1 MYLSIKKVKP
11 LDDYN
16 LELTFENNEIR
27 IFDVKPYLDTG
38 LFKTLKDEKIFKMV
52 KVSYDTIEWPNK
64 VDLDPEVLY
73 EKASPCNS
81 TVTGTLFQTK
91 NDRPYGISDKFLS

>member
-1 MYLSIKKVKP
+1 MYLSVKKVKP
-11 LDDYN
+11 LNDYK

-38 LFKTLKDEKIFKMV
+38 LFRTLKDRHFFKMV
-52 KVSYDTIEWPNK
+52 KISYDTIEWPNG

-73 EKASPCNS
+73 EKSKERKKEA
-81 TVTGTLFQTK
+81 V
-91 NDRPYGISDKFLS
+91 

>member
-1 MYLSIKKVKP
+1 MYLSVKKVKP
-11 LDDYN
+11 LNDYN
-16 LELTFENNEIR
+16 LELTFENNEIK

-38 LFKTLKDEKIFKMV
+38 LFKTLKDKNFFRMV

-73 EKASPCNS
+73 EKSKVKVRKKEA
-81 TVTGTLFQTK
+81 
-91 NDRPYGISDKFLS
+91 I

>member
-1 MYLSIKKVKP
+1 MYLSVKKVKP
-11 LDDYN
+11 LNDYN
-16 LELTFENNEIR
+16 LELTFENNEIK

-38 LFKTLKDEKIFKMV
+38 LFKTLKDKNFFRMV

-73 EKASPCNS
+73 EKSKVKVGKKEA
-81 TVTGTLFQTK
+81 
-91 NDRPYGISDKFLS
+91 I